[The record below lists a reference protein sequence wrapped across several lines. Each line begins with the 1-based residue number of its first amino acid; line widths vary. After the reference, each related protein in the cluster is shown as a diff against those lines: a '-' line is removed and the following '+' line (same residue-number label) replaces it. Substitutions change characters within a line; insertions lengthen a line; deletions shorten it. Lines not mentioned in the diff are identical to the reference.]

1 MKKGDIVRI
10 KRPES
15 YWYNECGKV
24 ISVDT
29 SGIIYPISVK
39 FDKVDYKV
47 YSGQDGGNTMNYFA
61 EDELEVVWQNSQV
74 NYQSIV
80 ETQVI

>member
-24 ISVDT
+24 VSVDT

-47 YSGQDGGNTMNYFA
+47 YSGQDGGNNTNYFA
-61 EDELEVVWQNSQV
+61 EDELEVVWLNLQV

-80 ETQVI
+80 VIQVI

>member
-24 ISVDT
+24 VSVDT
-29 SGIIYPISVK
+29 SGIIYPVSVK

-47 YSGQDGGNTMNYFA
+47 YSGQDGGNNTNYFA
-61 EDELEVVWQNSQV
+61 EDGLEAV
-74 NYQSIV
+74 
-80 ETQVI
+80 

>member
-24 ISVDT
+24 VSVDT
-29 SGIIYPISVK
+29 TGIIYPISVK
-39 FDKVDYKV
+39 FDKVDIK
-47 YSGQDGGNTMNYFA
+47 FI
-61 EDELEVVWQNSQV
+61 VVRMVVTIQTILQKTNWRQ
-74 NYQSIV
+74 YD
-80 ETQVI
+80 